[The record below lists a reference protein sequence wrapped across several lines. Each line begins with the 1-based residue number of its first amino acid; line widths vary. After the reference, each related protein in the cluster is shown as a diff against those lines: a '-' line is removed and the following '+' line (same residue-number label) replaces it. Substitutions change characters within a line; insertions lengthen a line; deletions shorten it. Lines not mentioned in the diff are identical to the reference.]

1 MRVNHRPNQGLVRV
15 SIVKLWCKQ
24 DVARFTN
31 LSDFE
36 IIRFVQFMEPK
47 NDLAIQNDHDS
58 VLWRDYDK
66 IVLLFVYNFD
76 ILYESLCKVLVLD
89 PTEEWEHVQIF
100 GQKLKPLFF

>member
-1 MRVNHRPNQGLVRV
+1 
-15 SIVKLWCKQ
+15 
-24 DVARFTN
+24 
-31 LSDFE
+31 
-36 IIRFVQFMEPK
+36 MEPK
-47 NDLAIQNDHDS
+47 NDLAIQNDHGL
-58 VLWRDYDK
+58 VLRRNYYE